1 MNKTLLISAAF
12 DQPGLLENFVEQ
24 LAWRRYELGYMHAP
38 VPHSLKAYES
48 SSAETY
54 VSGTI
59 AISENQ
65 ESFNIPFITRYLFTC
80 TREKDAGYKLEGSF
94 SLS

>member
-1 MNKTLLISAAF
+1 MNKTLLISAVF

-48 SSAETY
+48 SSA
-54 VSGTI
+54 
-59 AISENQ
+59 
-65 ESFNIPFITRYLFTC
+65 
-80 TREKDAGYKLEGSF
+80 
-94 SLS
+94 